1 MALEG
6 EQSVVAHHAAA
17 VVGDADEAAATGF
30 NFDADAGGAGIEG
43 VLQQL
48 LDDGGGAV
56 DDLAGGD
63 LVGNLVGE
71 NADAAHAGSRICA
84 SRCGE
89 LVQIWTPKGTGTEI
103 ARGRLTCRGTL
114 PKSRV
119 CGFAEGAAM
128 DVDRISAMGGV
139 GQEQNPAWMRGKMR
153 RRKFA
158 EDVEPEVEG
167 ELEAEPV
174 EMDEE
179 HDGVLDLMA

>member
-1 MALEG
+1 
-6 EQSVVAHHAAA
+6 
-17 VVGDADEAAATGF
+17 
-30 NFDADAGGAGIEG
+30 
-43 VLQQL
+43 
-48 LDDGGGAV
+48 
-56 DDLAGGD
+56 
-63 LVGNLVGE
+63 
-71 NADAAHAGSRICA
+71 
-84 SRCGE
+84 
-89 LVQIWTPKGTGTEI
+89 
-103 ARGRLTCRGTL
+103 
-114 PKSRV
+114 
-119 CGFAEGAAM
+119 M